1 MTIHPIV
8 TLGSEESQGGND
20 GTTCPDK
27 SDNGVMLSRLRNAH
41 SIELTPRT
49 PNEAFYWLLNLI
61 CSVSFV
67 F

>member
-27 SDNGVMLSRLRNAH
+27 SDKWGNVIKVTQRS
-41 SIELTPRT
+41 
-49 PNEAFYWLLNLI
+49 LN
-61 CSVSFV
+61 
-67 F
+67 